1 MDRPPFDSAYYVI
14 MIFDDSTSLMDS
26 SMTTLYLAL
35 AYLVPH
41 CASSPG
47 SSTRALDSTIIIL
60 HRSCFFFC
68 DPLFFNATVFFRVL
82 ARKCIP
88 R

>member
-1 MDRPPFDSAYYVI
+1 MLGYRAYTLWGAVFGMDRLPPGSANNVI

-26 SMTTLYLAL
+26 SMNTLYLAL
-35 AYLVPH
+35 ANLVPH

-60 HRSCFFFC
+60 HRSLLFLAAHFF
-68 DPLFFNATVFFRVL
+68 
-82 ARKCIP
+82 
-88 R
+88 